1 MKHKENNKSFLFSH
15 EEDRGEKRF
24 NCLHLSSITHVFF
37 FFLELLAGAID
48 ASEMLTA
55 FNVLG
60 MHAKKSEVEA
70 MLAEVDA
77 DGSGEV
83 SSRILLGPQLILF
96 FVIVFFICVILCERK
111 KKGKEIDNV
120 HGKWGLMCAGRIP

>member
-1 MKHKENNKSFLFSH
+1 MKHKENTKVCSFPMKKT
-15 EEDRGEKRF
+15 EEKKGF
-24 NCLHLSSITHVFF
+24 NCLHLSSITHVF

-60 MHAKKSEVEA
+60 MHVKKSEVEA

-83 SSRILLGPQLILF
+83 SSR
-96 FVIVFFICVILCERK
+96 
-111 KKGKEIDNV
+111 
-120 HGKWGLMCAGRIP
+120 

>member
-1 MKHKENNKSFLFSH
+1 M
-15 EEDRGEKRF
+15 F
-24 NCLHLSSITHVFF
+24 NCLHLFTHIFF
-37 FFLELLAGAID
+37 VELLAGAID

-60 MHAKKSEVEA
+60 MHVKKSEVEA

-83 SSRILLGPQLILF
+83 SSRI
-96 FVIVFFICVILCERK
+96 C
-111 KKGKEIDNV
+111 
-120 HGKWGLMCAGRIP
+120 

>member
-1 MKHKENNKSFLFSH
+1 MCQF
-15 EEDRGEKRF
+15 
-24 NCLHLSSITHVFF
+24 I
-37 FFLELLAGAID
+37 GAID

-60 MHAKKSEVEA
+60 MHAKKAEVEA

-83 SSRILLGPQLILF
+83 NLQ
-96 FVIVFFICVILCERK
+96 
-111 KKGKEIDNV
+111 
-120 HGKWGLMCAGRIP
+120 

>member
-1 MKHKENNKSFLFSH
+1 MQLNTGNMKHKENTKVFCFPH
-15 EEDRGEKRF
+15 QEDRGERMF
-24 NCLHLSSITHVFF
+24 NCLHLFTHV

-60 MHAKKSEVEA
+60 MHVKKSEVEA

-83 SSRILLGPQLILF
+83 SSRI
-96 FVIVFFICVILCERK
+96 C
-111 KKGKEIDNV
+111 
-120 HGKWGLMCAGRIP
+120 